1 METNGQEIPVSGHL
15 DLDPGI
21 LAQLFT
27 GDLHPPRVGRF
38 WFYFKNERWEWS
50 AEVAAMHGYPPA
62 AMTPTTA
69 VVLSHKHPDDYPQV
83 AATLDT
89 VRRDHQAFSTRHRIV
104 DTHAQVHHV
113 VVVAEQLVDDTGVV
127 IGTHGFYVDIT
138 PALHQH
144 HEQRI
149 DAAITEIT
157 ARRAGIEQAK
167 GMLMLAYGI
176 DAEAAFGLLRWQSQ
190 QHNIKLRLLA
200 EQIVHDYLTLT
211 QAESRPNR
219 ATYDHLLL
227 TAHRRVD
234 TEPQLDSVAD

>member
-1 METNGQEIPVSGHL
+1 METNGQEIPVSGH

-21 LAQLFT
+21 LAPLFT
-27 GDLHPPRVGRF
+27 GEPHPPPVGRF
-38 WFYFKNERWEWS
+38 WFYFAGERWEWS
-50 AEVAAMHGYPPA
+50 AEVAAMHGYPPT

-149 DAAITEIT
+149 DAAIAEIT

-190 QHNIKLRLLA
+190 QHNVKLRRLA
-200 EQIVHDYLTLT
+200 DQIVADYLALA
-211 QAESRPNR
+211 QAQPRPHR
-219 ATYDHLLL
+219 AAYDHLLL
-227 TAHRRVD
+227 TAHRRIATHPPVD
-234 TEPQLDSVAD
+234 SRRN